1 MRPNLSPPRSP
12 FDSRALAFYHCRLMS
27 AALPE
32 KVDALRAVTARRE
45 YQGSITVRSLLR
57 LRESLESHEGDIDY
71 RLSFG
76 RDVLGISY
84 LDLDLVGQ
92 LRLVCQRTLEPF
104 DWPLR
109 LSQRMGLIRD
119 ETGESALP
127 EGYEPLMHREGEI
140 FPHAVIEDEVLL
152 ALPLIPVSPGSEAAG
167 EWMDP
172 EDEIVETTTP
182 NPFAALARLKS

>member
-1 MRPNLSPPRSP
+1 
-12 FDSRALAFYHCRLMS
+12 MS

-45 YQGSITVRSLLR
+45 YRGRTTVRSLSR
-57 LRESLESHEGDIDY
+57 LRESLASHEGDIDY

-76 RDVLGISY
+76 RDDLGIAY
-84 LDLDLVGQ
+84 LDLELVGQ

-127 EGYEPLMHREGEI
+127 EGYEPLMHRDGEI
-140 FPHAVIEDEVLL
+140 FPAEVIEDEVLL
-152 ALPLIPVSPGSEAAG
+152 ALPLIPVSPGSESAG

-172 EDEIVETTTP
+172 EEEIIETTAP
-182 NPFAALARLKS
+182 NPFAALARLRK